1 MHVLEGLYI
10 GALPNGRK
18 AGEPVSNSL
27 SPSNGT
33 ETKGPTGVLRSVS
46 RLDHSKISNGLAVNI
61 KLSPALFAGEER
73 LNKMVALVKGY
84 FAEGGME
91 ISPNVVSNQ
100 TLKAAQLHPEEY
112 KDLVV
117 RVSGYSALF
126 TDLGKPLQD
135 EIISR
140 TEFGEI

>member
-1 MHVLEGLYI
+1 M
-10 GALPNGRK
+10 GARPNGRR

-27 SPSNGT
+27 SPSNGS
-33 ETKGPTGVLRSVS
+33 EKKGPTGVLRSVS
-46 RLDHSKISNGLAVNI
+46 RLGHSRITNGCAINI
-61 KLSPALFAGEER
+61 KLSPALFAGRER

-91 ISPNVVSNQ
+91 VQPNVVSNK
-100 TLKAAQLHPEEY
+100 TLKEAQQHPEEY
-112 KDLVV
+112 RDLVV

-126 TDLGKPLQD
+126 TDLGRPLQD